1 MDSQY
6 KTFMEFFNKKAKK
19 KSDNKAAL
27 HKTYS
32 NNNKNISKN
41 QINK

>member
-19 KSDNKAAL
+19 KSYNQAAV
-27 HKTYS
+27 HKT
-32 NNNKNISKN
+32 
-41 QINK
+41 

>member
-19 KSDNKAAL
+19 KSDNQAAL
-27 HKTYS
+27 LKT
-32 NNNKNISKN
+32 
-41 QINK
+41 